1 MKRLTDL
8 RFKMMAHNWRA
19 ATPLQR
25 LENLLN
31 NYVGPADPWRA
42 ALMAAHADLLA
53 GRRRTSSARAWVNR
67 ILTAHDGDLPKTLA
81 VALREL
87 FLPPTDDRLWG
98 GPHTPCQVCGKMG
111 YVQGCDEH
119 QTLSTISAAHKLIQ
133 RALSTGGAPGL
144 ALRHLPQEDWESH
157 WLSLGPEERARAWA
171 AIKADQKARHD
182 KARQANGK
190 VGGRPVGDP
199 HKIREAKRLATQGRS
214 QREIAKAVGV
224 GVGTI
229 NRWLKG

>member
-8 RFKMMAHNWRA
+8 RFKMMAHNWRI

-31 NYVGPADPWRA
+31 DYVAPTDPWRA
-42 ALMAAHADLLA
+42 ALMAAHADLLT

-111 YVQGCDEH
+111 YVDGCNEH
-119 QTLSTISAAHKLIQ
+119 QTPAALAAAHQLIQ
-133 RALSTGGAPGL
+133 RALSTGGVPGL
-144 ALRHLPQEDWESH
+144 PREDWESH
-157 WLSLGPEERARAWA
+157 WLTLDPNERARAWA
-171 AIKADQKARHD
+171 AIKDDQKIRQD
-182 KARQANGK
+182 KARQINGK
-190 VGGRPVGDP
+190 AGGRPISDP
-199 HKIREAKRLATQGRS
+199 RKVCEAKRLAADGRS
-214 QREIAKAVGV
+214 QREIAKVVGV
-224 GVGTI
+224 GVGTV